1 MGKKDLIKEKI
12 KKRKRRQVRVRA
24 RGNGTTRKP
33 RFSIFRSNYHIWCQ
47 LINDE
52 KGETILAASDKELKL
67 KAKTKKTKTK
77 IAYEIG
83 KLMADKAREKGVKE
97 VFFDRNGYKYHGRV
111 KKIAE
116 TLREKEI
123 KF

>member
-1 MGKKDLIKEKI
+1 MGKKNLIKEKR

-24 RGNGTTRKP
+24 RGSGTKRKP
-33 RFSIFRSNYHIWCQ
+33 RFSIFRSNYYIRCQ

-52 KGETILAASDKELKL
+52 KGETILAASDKELKM
-67 KAKTKKTKTK
+67 KAKTKKTKIK

-83 KLMADKAREKGVKE
+83 KLMAEKAREKGVKE
-97 VFFDRNGYKYHGRV
+97 VFFDRSGYKYHGRV
-111 KKIAE
+111 KALAE
-116 TLREKEI
+116 GARAGGL